1 MAVQCLTFKEKTD
14 LYDDWMSGEFTKTE
28 LSREYGVSTR
38 TVTRVLDE
46 MEQEAIELEE
56 IIEDQEAFLDD
67 DYKDLDSDDGRW
79 LYDDDVGEWEWN
91 EGVDDEEV
99 EYHFIATPESLTI
112 TKIMDGVYSGQVNAD
127 LDHPRFSE
135 ASNIV
140 WNDRGSQESL
150 EQAYELLD
158 QKSFI
163 EKYSNGVI
171 TVDPE
176 LGRVFYSV
184 GGYEQDF
191 SGRLVPRLIQSLNE
205 DGENSLAFQ
214 GLLKFTERLASNP
227 SNRAVNE
234 LYNFLEASCIDIDE
248 EGMVIAFKKV
258 RSNYTDI
265 FSGKF
270 DNSPGSVC
278 EVPRNMVDENS
289 EQTCS
294 YGLHVCSSSYL
305 PCFGSLPGNK
315 VVKVKVDPADFVAI
329 PKEYYKTNDGGEVE
343 AKARVC
349 RYEVLEDVTDVF
361 LDGQFY
367 A

>member
-1 MAVQCLTFKEKTD
+1 MAVQCLTHREKVE

-28 LSREYGVSTR
+28 LSREFGVSTR

-46 MEQEAIELEE
+46 MEQEVIELEE

-67 DYKDLDSDDGRW
+67 DYEDREWWD
-79 LYDDDVGEWEWN
+79 YDAEEDEEATWE
-91 EGVDDEEV
+91 DEV

-112 TKIMDGVYSGQVNAD
+112 TKIVDDVYSGQVNAD
-127 LDHPRFSE
+127 LDHPRFAE

-140 WNDRGSQESL
+140 WSDRGSQESL
-150 EQAYELLD
+150 EEAYELLD

-163 EKYSNGVI
+163 EKLFSNGVI
-171 TVDPE
+171 TVDPG
-176 LGRVFYSV
+176 LGRVFYCV

-191 SGRLVPRLIQSLNE
+191 SGRLVPRLIQSLSE

-265 FSGKF
+265 YSGKF
-270 DNSPGSVC
+270 DNSPGAVC

-305 PCFGSLPGNK
+305 PCFGSSPGSK

-349 RYEVLEDVTDVF
+349 RYEVLEDVTDAF
-361 LDGQFY
+361 LDSQFY

>member
-1 MAVQCLTFKEKTD
+1 MAVQCLTHREKVE
-14 LYDDWMSGEFTKTE
+14 LYDDWMSGELTKAE
-28 LSREYGVSTR
+28 LSREFSVSTR

-56 IIEDQEAFLDD
+56 IIEDQEVFDTEFD
-67 DYKDLDSDDGRW
+67 W
-79 LYDDDVGEWEWN
+79 GEWY
-91 EGVDDEEV
+91 DDEEEDIEDEFDV

-112 TKIMDGVYSGQVNAD
+112 TKVADGAYSGQVNAD

-140 WNDRGSQESL
+140 WSDRGSQESL
-150 EQAYELLD
+150 ENAYELLD

-163 EKYSNGVI
+163 EKYSNGAI

-184 GGYEQDF
+184 GGHEQDF
-191 SGRLVPRLIQSLNE
+191 SGRLVPRLIESLSE
-205 DGENSLAFQ
+205 DGETSLAFQ
-214 GLLKFTERLASNP
+214 GLIRFTERLAMNP
-227 SNRAVNE
+227 SYRAVNE
-234 LYNFLEASCIDIDE
+234 LYNFLEASCIDIDSD
-248 EGMVIAFKKV
+248 GMVIAFKKV
-258 RSNYTDI
+258 RDNYTDI

-305 PCFGSLPGNK
+305 PCFGSSPGNR

-329 PKEYYKTNDGGEVE
+329 PKEYYRTNSGGEVE

-349 RYEVLEDVTDVF
+349 CYEVLGDVTDIF

>member
-1 MAVQCLTFKEKTD
+1 MAVQCLSFNEKVDIYD
-14 LYDDWMSGEFTKTE
+14 LWVSHEATKTQ
-28 LSREYGVSTR
+28 LAREYGVSTR
-38 TVTRVLDE
+38 TITRVLDE
-46 MEQEAIELEE
+46 MEQITLEQERIEQEQEE
-56 IIEDQEAFLDD
+56 EYL
-67 DYKDLDSDDGRW
+67 DLDSDNRW
-79 LYDDDVGEWEWN
+79 ANSLYDDDDFDEEASWE
-91 EGVDDEEV
+91 DEV

-112 TKIMDGVYSGQVNAD
+112 TKIVDDVYSGQVNAD
-127 LDHPRFSE
+127 LDHPRFAE

-140 WNDRGSQESL
+140 WSDRGSQESL
-150 EQAYELLD
+150 EAAYELLD

-191 SGRLVPRLIQSLNE
+191 SGRLVPRLIQSLGE

-265 FSGKF
+265 FSGNF

-289 EQTCS
+289 EKTCS

-305 PCFGSLPGNK
+305 PCFGSSPGNK
-315 VVKVKVDPADFVAI
+315 VVKVKVHPADFVAV
-329 PKEYYKTNDGGEVE
+329 PRDYND

-349 RYEVLEDVTDVF
+349 RYEVLEDVTDEM
-361 LDGQFY
+361 LGYSDDDWMI

>member
-1 MAVQCLTFKEKTD
+1 MAVQCLTHQEKVE

-28 LSREYGVSTR
+28 LSREFGVSTR

-67 DYKDLDSDDGRW
+67 DYEDREWWDYDAEEDDY
-79 LYDDDVGEWEWN
+79 YDEFD
-91 EGVDDEEV
+91 V

-112 TKIMDGVYSGQVNAD
+112 TKVVDGTYSGQVNAD
-127 LDHPRFSE
+127 LDHPLFSE

-140 WNDRGSQESL
+140 WSDRGSQESL
-150 EQAYELLD
+150 ERAYELLD

-191 SGRLVPRLIQSLNE
+191 SGRLVPRLIQSLSE

-227 SNRAVNE
+227 SYRAVNE
-234 LYNFLEASCIDIDE
+234 LYNFLEASCIDIDPD
-248 EGMVIAFKKV
+248 GMVIAFKKV
-258 RSNYTDI
+258 RGDYTDI

-305 PCFGSLPGNK
+305 PYFGSSTGIR
-315 VVKVKVDPADFVAI
+315 VVKVKVDPADFVAV
-329 PKEYYKTNDGGEVE
+329 PRDYNDT
-343 AKARVC
+343 KARVC
-349 RYEVLEDVTDVF
+349 RYEVFEDVTDIF

>member
-28 LSREYGVSTR
+28 LSYEYGVSTR

-46 MEQEAIELEE
+46 MEREAIELEE

-67 DYKDLDSDDGRW
+67 DYEER
-79 LYDDDVGEWEWN
+79 EWWDYN
-91 EGVDDEEV
+91 AEGDEEASWEGEV

-112 TKIMDGVYSGQVNAD
+112 TKIVDDVYSGQVNAD

-140 WNDRGSQESL
+140 WSDRGSQESL
-150 EQAYELLD
+150 EAAYELLD

-171 TVDPE
+171 TIDPE

-191 SGRLVPRLIQSLNE
+191 SGRLVPRLIQSLSE

-258 RSNYTDI
+258 RGNYTDI
-265 FSGKF
+265 YSGKF
-270 DNSPGSVC
+270 DNSPGAVC

-305 PCFGSLPGNK
+305 SCFGSSPDNR
-315 VVKVKVDPADFVAI
+315 VVKVKVDPADFVAV
-329 PKEYYKTNDGGEVE
+329 PRDYND

-349 RYEVLEDVTDVF
+349 CYEVLEDVTDIF